1 MTIRVNYLGSLID
14 FAIKDEKITI
24 MVVSSGP
31 IAPSLEVSTSEGIFS
46 LERGKAV
53 SISRDRGVLRIAD
66 SKSHIRSCA
75 PCDHSR
81 LHICLLLL
89 LSFCLYLL
97 SVRGYQWPG
106 KQISVAVN
114 VSVSI
119 YEVRDSDFNFW
130 LSVPHVNSTYTLL
143 WGCFHCCFI
152 IIIFIIIFVRHYY
165 QFSAYRLN
173 ITCSHCFSIFKVFL
187 LSLYIKINFSHCLI
201 CTLGVRFPRYWKWK
215 NYDTFSG
222 YSRTFWGLP
231 SAGGILFC
239 ANEIWPEFQ
248 TIISNRFYSLSE

>member
-1 MTIRVNYLGSLID
+1 MWTERRDVWGAVNFITGAGGFLQAVIYGYGGFRLKDSELSFNPTLPPNVNKMTIRVNYLGSLID

-46 LERGKAV
+46 VERGKAV
-53 SISRDRGVLRIAD
+53 SISRDRGVLRISD

-106 KQISVAVN
+106 KQISVTVN
-114 VSVSI
+114 VPVSI
-119 YEVRDSDFNFW
+119 YEVRDSDF
-130 LSVPHVNSTYTLL
+130 
-143 WGCFHCCFI
+143 
-152 IIIFIIIFVRHYY
+152 
-165 QFSAYRLN
+165 
-173 ITCSHCFSIFKVFL
+173 
-187 LSLYIKINFSHCLI
+187 
-201 CTLGVRFPRYWKWK
+201 
-215 NYDTFSG
+215 
-222 YSRTFWGLP
+222 
-231 SAGGILFC
+231 
-239 ANEIWPEFQ
+239 
-248 TIISNRFYSLSE
+248 